1 MKILYKIDKE
11 NKTVVAYFEGGKDAW
26 VDAIIKEAFRLERVT
41 NNVIRFDLQY
51 IVEQAEKVLN
61 DMNLFGKAKCHPED
75 TFNPDVGAKMASRR
89 LLDKLAKVKAQVFNK
104 LQIKVNN
111 LNWELIK

>member
-1 MKILYKIDKE
+1 MKILYKIDEE

-26 VDAIIKEAFRLERVT
+26 LDAIIKEAFRLERVT
-41 NNVIRFDLQY
+41 NDVIRFDLQY
-51 IVEQAEKVLN
+51 IGEQTEKVLN
-61 DMNLFGKAKCHPED
+61 DMNLFGKAKCHPDD

-104 LQIKVNN
+104 LQVKVNN

>member
-11 NKTVVAYFEGGKDAW
+11 NKTVVAYFGGGKDAW
-26 VDAIIKEAFRLERVT
+26 VDAIIKEAFRLERTT
-41 NNVIRFDLQY
+41 NDVIRFDLQY
-51 IVEQAEKVLN
+51 IGEQAEKVLN

-89 LLDKLAKVKAQVFNK
+89 LLDKLAKVKARVFGK
-104 LQIKVNN
+104 LQVKVNN

>member
-1 MKILYKIDKE
+1 
-11 NKTVVAYFEGGKDAW
+11 
-26 VDAIIKEAFRLERVT
+26 
-41 NNVIRFDLQY
+41 
-51 IVEQAEKVLN
+51 
-61 DMNLFGKAKCHPED
+61 MNLFGKAKCHPDD

-104 LQIKVNN
+104 LQVKVNN

>member
-26 VDAIIKEAFRLERVT
+26 MDAIYTEAFKLEHTT
-41 NNVIRFDLQY
+41 NDVVRFDLQY
-51 IVEQAEKVLN
+51 IGEQAEKVLN
-61 DMNLFGKAKCHPED
+61 DMNLVGKAKCHPDD

-89 LLDKLAKVKAQVFNK
+89 LLDKLAKVKARVFNK
-104 LQIKVNN
+104 LQVKVNN

>member
-1 MKILYKIDKE
+1 MKILYKIDEE

-26 VDAIIKEAFRLERVT
+26 LDAIMTETFKLERTT
-41 NNVIRFDLQY
+41 NGVISFNLCY
-51 IVEQAEKVLN
+51 IGEQVEKLLN
-61 DMNLFGKAKCHPED
+61 DMNLFGKAKCHPDD
-75 TFNPDVGAKMASRR
+75 TFNPDVGAKLASRR

-104 LQIKVNN
+104 LQVKVNN